1 MDFNMCVDSTPVVDV
16 LKLSYFGALRAKF
29 YAIKYGFCELYTNFN
44 FKETTIRV
52 SASTQMR
59 ILF

>member
-1 MDFNMCVDSTPVVDV
+1 MDFNMCVDSTPVVVV
-16 LKLSYFGALRAKF
+16 LKLSYLGALRAKF
-29 YAIKYGFCELYTNFN
+29 YALKYAFCELYTNLTL
-44 FKETTIRV
+44 KKQIRV